1 MNRILFIIITIVV
14 LSSCGGSSKVV
25 MNTTD
30 GLNNSALS
38 AKQNQKI
45 QTLFFEGLKEN
56 ALENYDRAENYF
68 NDIIKID
75 KNHATALYHLA
86 LIKELKQD
94 YENALI
100 FAKRAAQ
107 IDPDNEWYKLILAGM
122 YEVNLEYEEA
132 SKLYEQ
138 ITTNNPKNIDAYY
151 YWINTLAAEGKWK
164 EMIGVMN
171 LLEGQMGFSEELAM
185 EREKLYLRGGDVDG
199 AIQEVEGILEQDPKN
214 SKYLNLLAELYQKK
228 GDPDRALEIFNQII
242 AINPNDP
249 YVHLSLSDYYKSL
262 GETEKSRE
270 ELLRAFEIPELSID
284 AKVRILLGYFT
295 LNGVKPDK
303 KKEAFQLGKVI
314 TDVHPEEAKAHSVY
328 GDLLYRLDSN
338 KLALS
343 HYRKAIELD
352 NSKFVLWNQVLI
364 LESEQQDFKSL
375 YEDATKA
382 IELFPAQPTFY
393 LFKGIAAVQKNKYE
407 EGIEA
412 LNTGKDLVYDNN
424 QMLAQFYST
433 LGDSYYKMQN
443 HAASDSAFD
452 KSLEYDPNN
461 VYVLNNYSY
470 YLSLRK
476 ENLEKAEVM
485 SKRSNEISP
494 RSPSFADTYGWILYQ
509 EGKYEDAKLWIENA
523 IDYGAEKNGVI
534 LEHYG
539 DVLYQLGDVEGA
551 KKQWIKAAQTK
562 QSSELLDQKI
572 ETGKLVE

>member
-1 MNRILFIIITIVV
+1 MNRFLFILITAVA
-14 LSSCGGSSKVV
+14 LSSCGGTSKVATS
-25 MNTTD
+25 TTD

-56 ALENYDRAENYF
+56 ALENYDRAENCF
-68 NDIIKID
+68 FAIIKID

-100 FAKRAAQ
+100 FAKRAAS
-107 IDPDNEWYKLILAGM
+107 IDPENEWYMLILAGI
-122 YEVNLEYEEA
+122 YEVNSEFTEA

-138 ITTNNPKNIDAYY
+138 ITSKNPKNIDAYY
-151 YWINTLAAEGKWK
+151 YWINTLAAQGDWK
-164 EMIGVMN
+164 GMINVMN
-171 LLEGQMGFSEELAM
+171 LLEAQMGFSEELAM
-185 EREKLYLRGGDVDG
+185 ERERLYLRRGDVVG
-199 AIQEVEGILEQDPKN
+199 AIKEVEGILAQDPKN
-214 SKYLNLLAELYQKK
+214 SKYLNLLAELFQKK
-228 GDPDRALEIFNQII
+228 GDSDKALEIFNQII

-249 YVHLSLSDYYKSL
+249 YVHLSLSDYYKNL
-262 GETEKSRE
+262 GEPEKARE
-270 ELLRAFEIPELSID
+270 ELLQAFEIPELSID

-295 LNGVKPDK
+295 INGIKEDK
-303 KKEAFQLGKVI
+303 KEEAFQLGKVI
-314 TDVHPEEAKAHSVY
+314 TAVHPEDAKSHSVY

-338 KLALS
+338 KLALN
-343 HYRKAIELD
+343 HYRKAIKLD
-352 NSKFVLWNQVLI
+352 NGKFVLWNQVLI
-364 LESEQQDFKSL
+364 LESEQQDFNSL

-393 LFKGIAAVQKNKYE
+393 LFKGIAAVQKKEYE

-412 LNTGKDLVYDNN
+412 LNNGKELVYDNP
-424 QMLAQFYST
+424 QMSAQFYST
-433 LGDSYYKMQN
+433 LGDSYYKMEQY
-443 HAASDSAFD
+443 AASDSAYD

-476 ENLEKAEVM
+476 ENLEKAEAM

-509 EGKYEDAKLWIENA
+509 EGKYEEAKFWIENA
-523 IDYGAEKNGVI
+523 IDYGAAKNGVI

-539 DVLYQLGDVEGA
+539 DILYKLDDIEGA
-551 KKQWIKAAQTK
+551 KQQWIKAKKTNQG
-562 QSSELLDQKI
+562 SEFLNQKI
-572 ETGKLVE
+572 ETGKIVE